1 VLIVKGNEEY
11 HSYMDDQIGIC
22 INNCRKNRMIIIMK
36 TRKYFSKSHTVSF
49 SLSNMSICFKRK
61 LDKEIVSKVVCRF
74 DATSIN
80 EFDNSNYGLYS
91 KPTNVDSSIEPFSNE
106 ETFIALDESLLE
118 ETICEE
124 YDDEISIRSEDS
136 GEDES
141 SEESDSSSS
150 SSSSSEDLFVPKK
163 QRTNKSL
170 DNDETM
176 RQNSCNS
183 PITSPESNN
192 KKKKKKKIAKNVIA
206 EDNMTVTRI
215 LSFNNK
221 PVFIN
226 KANSLHENSKIITN
240 YLTLK
245 VIGEV
250 KSNEEIRT
258 VAAEFIRVCIDNES
272 MSKITATEKIL
283 KIIQTMG

>member
-1 VLIVKGNEEY
+1 MTV
-11 HSYMDDQIGIC
+11 
-22 INNCRKNRMIIIMK
+22 
-36 TRKYFSKSHTVSF
+36 TRK
-49 SLSNMSICFKRK
+49 L
-61 LDKEIVSKVVCRF
+61 
-74 DATSIN
+74 
-80 EFDNSNYGLYS
+80 
-91 KPTNVDSSIEPFSNE
+91 
-106 ETFIALDESLLE
+106 
-118 ETICEE
+118 
-124 YDDEISIRSEDS
+124 
-136 GEDES
+136 
-141 SEESDSSSS
+141 
-150 SSSSSEDLFVPKK
+150 
-163 QRTNKSL
+163 
-170 DNDETM
+170 
-176 RQNSCNS
+176 
-183 PITSPESNN
+183 SNN

-206 EDNMTVTRI
+206 EDNMTVTRK

-258 VAAEFIRVCIDNES
+258 VAADFIRVCIDNES